1 MNAVDALIAQRPGFE
16 QMEPARAG
24 NVSAIRD
31 FIHMSP
37 GTSNSYLVT
46 TAAERIVINTGM
58 GFEAPIHK
66 AHFDALSTAPTR
78 YILLTQGHVDHVG
91 GVRHFREPCT
101 QVVAQANNA
110 LCQADDARI
119 AVIRR
124 AQAYVW
130 FSKVADRAIAAAQ
143 QDPRILAQDV
153 PVPDLTF
160 CEQLDLQVG
169 DLQMQLHATPGG
181 ETIDSMVVW
190 LPQHGILFSGNC
202 FGPLFPHFPNLNTI
216 RGDKYR
222 FVDPYLESLARVRAL
237 EPELLITGHFE
248 PVAGRALIT
257 ACLDRLEA
265 AVRYV
270 HEQTLA
276 GMNAGKDIFTL
287 MREVRLPPELY
298 VGQGYGLVRWAVRTL
313 WESYMGWF
321 KALSTT
327 ELYATQ
333 PREIYADLVALAGVA
348 AVVERGRARLVGDD
362 PEAGLHLAE
371 VALAGDPTDR
381 DALQLAL
388 DAHRC
393 LLSRANASNFWEAG
407 WLRHHIA
414 RLEKALNR

>member
-1 MNAVDALIAQRPGFE
+1 MDEVDALIAARPGFD

-24 NVSAIRD
+24 QVRAIRD

-37 GTSNSYLVT
+37 GTSNAYLVT
-46 TAAERIVINTGM
+46 TDAERVIINTGM

-66 AHFDALSTAPTR
+66 AHFDAISAAPTR

-91 GVRHFREPCT
+91 GVRHFRESAT

-119 AVIRR
+119 AVVRR

-130 FSKVADRAIAAAQ
+130 FKKVADRAIAAASQ
-143 QDPRILAQDV
+143 NPGLLVQDI

-160 CEQLDLQVG
+160 DDRLDLDVG
-169 DLQMQLHATPGG
+169 GLRLELLATPGG
-181 ETIDSMVVW
+181 ETVDSMVVW

-202 FGPLFPHFPNLNTI
+202 FGALFPHFPNLNTI

-222 FVDPYLESLARVRAL
+222 FVEPYLDSLARVRAL

-248 PVAGRALIT
+248 PVAGRALIR
-257 ACLDRLEA
+257 ACLDRLEG
-265 AVRYV
+265 AVRFV
-270 HEQTLA
+270 HEQTLT

-287 MREVRLPPELY
+287 MQEVQLPPHLH
-298 VGQGYGLVRWAVRTL
+298 VGQGYGQVRWAVRTI

-327 ELYATQ
+327 ELYPTQ
-333 PREIYADLVALAGVA
+333 ASAVYADLAALAGID
-348 AVVERGRARLVGDD
+348 AVVTRGREKLAAGD
-362 PEAGLHLAE
+362 PEAALHLAE
-371 VALAGDPTDR
+371 VALAGDAAHR
-381 DALQLAL
+381 DGLRLAL
-388 DAHRC
+388 DVHRA
-393 LLSRANASNFWEAG
+393 LLGREANGNFWERG
-407 WLRHHIA
+407 WLESRIQ
-414 RLEKALNR
+414 RLRLALES